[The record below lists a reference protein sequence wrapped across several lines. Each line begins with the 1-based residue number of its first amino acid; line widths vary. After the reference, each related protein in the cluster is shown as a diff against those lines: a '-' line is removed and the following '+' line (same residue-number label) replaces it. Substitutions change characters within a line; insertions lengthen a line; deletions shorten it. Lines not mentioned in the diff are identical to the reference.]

1 MKNSVL
7 RKIIVYLLSLVIMF
21 AVISPVNTIVSFA
34 SNGDYKLISFTSPEN
49 CNTKIFPV
57 DSKTSLSYNYSGDT
71 ARITCENTAVRTP
84 AVHIGTV
91 TNGTFGYGLGENIS
105 VKKYPVIAVRIKLSN
120 PELCFNNGSGTASGR
135 FDWTT
140 DTYVASGT
148 STPWRDM
155 SSKITLKKTTD
166 WQTVYIDT
174 TTLTA
179 YNDTRWLD
187 GNWAGLRLLFDGDT
201 ARISDSVDIK
211 WIGFFKSINQI
222 SLEENKEPVL
232 GDANSDYEFNTADLV
247 RMKKYMA
254 LVTSQIN
261 FDNSDI
267 DDSQSLN
274 IKDLVFMRVMLLGKP
289 YEDIYNEL
297 NSFKNADAISFPV
310 SNGMTAEESS
320 SKINNNTDLPV
331 MKLKSE
337 SVAIS
342 TFDSDWAYTHHGYIT
357 AFKGKLYAMWSNG
370 RVHEDDL
377 GQRVMYSYSSDFE
390 SWSTPVPLEDTV
402 MGENSECYLTPMGF
416 FVEGDTLI
424 AYYRATEYKY
434 EVLENDYTMRPTSGG
449 EIVSSKV
456 YFKTSKDGVNWT
468 EASPINLYNAGVSQ
482 SRRNR
487 FGRWIWSGSTG
498 IMYSDNTNGI
508 SGWHS
513 SSIADSDITNA
524 LSNGAVQLCEANWYQ
539 TDDYVI
545 HLLMRSN
552 SGYLW
557 HSESYDNGES
567 WSAVYP
573 TNFTDDNTMCYFGT
587 LPDGRYY
594 YIGSPLYSGS
604 NNRAPLMMCISE
616 DGYNFSEQY
625 IICDEDYELL
635 QNGYAKGGTYGYP
648 ECIIYD
654 GYLYMI
660 YSLGKEI
667 MQVTRIN
674 LDDIGNGEAL
684 TLPDSDNQPAF
695 EIDFSDSESL
705 SLISAESGTVISYDE
720 AAKALKVEQG
730 SDTSPAMIYGNGL
743 LSEGINT
750 EDYPVIAFRIRKE
763 NYENLDF
770 GSCYFSTTKS
780 ILSNKKWVQFKS
792 PKYCYNAFDG
802 DEYITVAV
810 DLSKMNNYYD
820 YTKYPD
826 NLTLFSGYWDGF
838 KIGFA
843 KSGLAEENS
852 AFHIKSIGFFENF
865 WDAYTYYQ

>member
-1 MKNSVL
+1 MRKMGFKNLTVYFLIISMLFAVVSPANSVF
-7 RKIIVYLLSLVIMF
+7 Y
-21 AVISPVNTIVSFA
+21 A
-34 SNGDYKLISFTSPEN
+34 SNGDYKLINFDSPAISN
-49 CNTKIFPV
+49 IRIFPV
-57 DSKTSLSYNYSGDT
+57 DSKTSLSYDYSRNA
-71 ARITCENTAVRTP
+71 ARITCENTASRTP

-91 TNGTFGYGLGENIS
+91 TNGTFGYGLGEDIS
-105 VKKYPVIAVRIKLSN
+105 VKEYPVIAVRIRLSN

-148 STPWRDM
+148 ATPWRDM
-155 SSKITLKKTTD
+155 SSKTTLRKTDD
-166 WQTVYIDT
+166 WQTVYINT

-179 YNDTRWLD
+179 YNDTRWLV

-201 ARISDSVDIK
+201 AEISDSVDIK
-211 WIGFFKSINQI
+211 WIGFFKTVAQI
-222 SLEENKEPVL
+222 SMEENKEPVL
-232 GDANSDYEFNTADLV
+232 GDANSDYSFNAADLV
-247 RMKKYMA
+247 RMKKHIA

-274 IKDLVFMRVMLLGKP
+274 IKDLVYMRDILLGKS
-289 YEDIYNEL
+289 YDDIYREL
-297 NSFKNADAISFPV
+297 NCYENSADVNFPV

-320 SKINNNTDLPV
+320 AKINNKTESPI
-331 MKLKSE
+331 MKLNSK

-342 TFDSDWAYTHHGYIT
+342 EFDAAWSYTHHGYIT
-357 AFKGKLYAMWSNG
+357 AFKGKIYAMWSNG

-390 SWSTPVPLEDTV
+390 NWSTPVPLEDTV
-402 MGENSECYLTPMGF
+402 MGEKSECYLTPMGF

-424 AYYRATEYKY
+424 AYYRAAEYKY
-434 EVLENDYTMRPTSGG
+434 DILENDYTMRPTSGG
-449 EIVSSKV
+449 GNASSKT
-456 YFKTSKDGVNWT
+456 YFKTSEDGVNWT
-468 EASPINLYNAGVSQ
+468 DALPISLYNAGVSQ

-513 SSIADSDITNA
+513 SSVPDSHITDA

-539 TDDYVI
+539 TEDYVI

-567 WSAVYP
+567 WSGVYP
-573 TNFTDDNTMCYFGT
+573 TDFTDDNTMCYFGT

-594 YIGSPLYSGS
+594 YIGSPLFSGS

-625 IICDEDYELL
+625 IICDEDYHLQ

-648 ECIIYD
+648 ECVIYD

-674 LDDIGNGEAL
+674 LDDIGNKETM
-684 TLPDSDNQPAF
+684 TLPDRDNQPVL
-695 EIDFSDSESL
+695 EIDFTDSASL
-705 SLISAESGTVISYDE
+705 SLINAEQGTVISYDDTE
-720 AAKALKVEQG
+720 KALKVEQG
-730 SDTSPAMIYGNGL
+730 SEANPAMIYGNGL
-743 LSEGINT
+743 WSKGINT
-750 EDYPVIAFRIRKE
+750 EKYPVIALRIRKE
-763 NYENLDF
+763 NYKKLDF
-770 GSCYFSTTKS
+770 GSCFFSTTES
-780 ILSNKKWVQFKS
+780 ILSNKRWVHFKS
-792 PKYCYNAFDG
+792 PKYCYSAYES

-826 NLTLFSGYWDGF
+826 NLSLFGGYWDGI

-843 KSGLAEENS
+843 KSGLAEDNS
-852 AFHIKSIGFFENF
+852 TFYIKSVGLFENF
-865 WDAYTYYQ
+865 WDAYAYYD